1 MEMPNKHYFNIDFSK
16 LSKAVDDC
24 KNDEIFL
31 PATDPAGN
39 IFCRVDRKDTKS
51 KL

>member
-1 MEMPNKHYFNIDFSK
+1 MEMPNKHYFNIDFTK
-16 LSKAVDDC
+16 LSKAVD
-24 KNDEIFL
+24 NYQNEEIFL

-39 IFCRVDRKDTKS
+39 IFCRVDRKDSKS